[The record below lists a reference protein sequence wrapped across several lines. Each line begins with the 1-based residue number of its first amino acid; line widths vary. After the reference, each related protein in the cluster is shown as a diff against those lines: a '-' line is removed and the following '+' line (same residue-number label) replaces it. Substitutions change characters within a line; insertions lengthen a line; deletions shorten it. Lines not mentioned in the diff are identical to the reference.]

1 MLNFFPADH
10 ILPYNNQ
17 RKAESDSAT
26 RRKDPNLGLNVPEKP
41 EDTHQDEKSA
51 FHSRHHGCREENQ
64 KIRPG
69 QSLSITK
76 IPSRTEPPNVS
87 PNVQVKRVIG
97 LRDARLKTN
106 QKKDEEAKAK
116 EKKTING
123 ELIREAPQMPSNMF
137 FQHNTALVPPYNV
150 LVDTNFLSH
159 TVQRKLSLLESMM
172 DCLYAKC
179 NPIITSCVMAELE
192 KLGPKY
198 RLALRVARDERWQR
212 LECDHKGTYADDCL
226 VDRVT
231 KDRIYIVGTNDK
243 LLKRRI
249 RRIAGVPL
257 MSVARGKYV
266 IERLPGAPE

>member
-1 MLNFFPADH
+1 MGVAKKT
-10 ILPYNNQ
+10 
-17 RKAESDSAT
+17 RKFAA
-26 RRKDPNLGLNVPEKP
+26 
-41 EDTHQDEKSA
+41 
-51 FHSRHHGCREENQ
+51 
-64 KIRPG
+64 
-69 QSLSITK
+69 
-76 IPSRTEPPNVS
+76 
-87 PNVQVKRVIG
+87 VKRVIG
-97 LRDARLKTN
+97 RRDNRLKDN
-106 QKKDEEAKAK
+106 KVKAELLAK
-116 EKKTING
+116 EKAAKKTING
-123 ELIREAPQMPSNMF
+123 ELVREAPQMPSNMY

-226 VDRVT
+226 VDKVT
-231 KDRIYIVGTNDK
+231 KSRICELSPKLNFLPYKANSLHDIVGTNDK
-243 LLKRRI
+243 ALRQRLRKI
-249 RRIAGVPL
+249 PGVPL

-266 IERLPGAPE
+266 IERLPNAPDS